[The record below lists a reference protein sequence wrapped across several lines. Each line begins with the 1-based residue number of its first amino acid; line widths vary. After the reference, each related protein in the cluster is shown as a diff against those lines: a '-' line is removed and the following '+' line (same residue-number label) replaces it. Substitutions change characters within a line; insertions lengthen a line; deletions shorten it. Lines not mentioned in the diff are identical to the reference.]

1 MSNVPAAASSGGA
14 LAALSNLKGAIQ
26 NVKQSVVIAG
36 GDPILRLGRDG
47 VWVYGADNTEV
58 EEGSQWAINPLSLRH
73 GQVCWKVIPQGSKEK
88 PELFGKHSV
97 PATQPKP
104 NPGQAF
110 DSAGNSVDHGQHP
123 WADFVG
129 VDIACISGEDKG
141 VQVTYE
147 PSSTGGLRALD
158 GYMTA
163 LAAQLEKDDKKPV
176 AIVELDSDH
185 YDHKQYGKTYVPVLK
200 IVDWVALDETVAP
213 AAEPADEPEVKTET
227 ADEAAPRGRRG
238 ASANQNSTASQE
250 APGNAPEAEAN
261 QGGERRRRR
270 RG

>member
-1 MSNVPAAASSGGA
+1 MPTNTPATASAGGA

-26 NVKQSVVIAG
+26 NVKSSVVIAG

-58 EEGSQWAINPLSLRH
+58 EEGSRWAINPLALRH

-88 PELFGKHSV
+88 PELFGKHTV
-97 PATQPKP
+97 PANQPKP

-110 DSAGNSVDHGQHP
+110 DSAGNAVNHDQHP

-129 VDIACISGEDKG
+129 VDLACISGEDKG

-147 PSSTGGLRALD
+147 PSSTGGLRAMD

-163 LAAQLEKDDKKPV
+163 LAAQLDKDASKPV

-185 YDHKQYGKTYVPVLK
+185 YDHKQYGKTYVPVLR

-213 AAEPADEPEVKTET
+213 PAEVKEPEQPATAAEPQGRT
-227 ADEAAPRGRRG
+227 RRG
-238 ASANQNSTASQE
+238 GAPANSNSQ
-250 APGNAPEAEAN
+250 PEAEEPADAAGAVN
-261 QGGERRRRR
+261 AQGGERRRRR